1 MSKMNVK
8 QITLACTLVSMLG
21 LSACSGNQTAAPAV
35 SEGKSAA
42 GPKTVSL
49 SVMTSDRFLE
59 LAKQKFEAAHPDIK
73 IDIKEYAAAANTAP
87 KAQGP
92 GQNMVMMTKP
102 DPKNIEKYVSSVG
115 AELMSGKASD
125 LIVTSDLPYKKYAD
139 KKLLENM
146 GDLMSK
152 DASFAKDNYYTGI
165 FDAMKYGDVLYT
177 VPVRVSLNKWLGNQ
191 NVLGSGQIDDT
202 KWTWADFK
210 KSAGNWLADT
220 NKDGKPDTYPLGK
233 IEPDQ
238 LITLML
244 NSSFTKF
251 VDAGGKK
258 ASFDKP
264 DFVNLLKLA
273 KSMYD
278 ENIIQGDNA
287 DKDAVVF
294 QPKSNMLM
302 YMDMYAAPKM
312 SFDGKAGFYDLPSEN
327 ETRGSSFTS
336 SLPIAMNSKSANK
349 KEAWEFVK
357 FLLSDEMQ
365 SAMELNGFAVNKNGA
380 KAQGDTLKN
389 LGKGG
394 EGGAGKGMKLNI
406 NGKSMALQPA
416 TEAEIAAIEKAVSN
430 AKVYAESDPKIAA
443 IVAEESAPF
452 FQGQKSAEEV
462 AKVIQNKVSTYLQ
475 E

>member
-1 MSKMNVK
+1 MIFKIKAK
-8 QITLACTLVSMLG
+8 QTILACTLISMLG
-21 LSACSGNQTAAPAV
+21 VTACSGNPTAAPTV
-35 SEGKSAA
+35 SEGKSGS

-59 LAKQKFEAAHPDIK
+59 LAKQKFEEAHPDIK
-73 IDIKEYAAAANTAP
+73 IEIKEYAAAPNTAT

-92 GQNMVMMTKP
+92 GQNIVMMTKP

-125 LIVTSDLPYKKYAD
+125 LIVTSNLPYKKYAD

-146 GDLMSK
+146 GDMMNK
-152 DASFAKDNYYTGI
+152 DASFPKDNYYTGV
-165 FDAMKYGDVLYT
+165 FEAMKYDGVLYN
-177 VPVRVSLNKWLGNQ
+177 VPVRIGLNKWLGNL
-191 NVLGSGQIDDT
+191 NVLGSEKIDDT

-210 KSAGNWLADT
+210 KLAQNWMADK
-220 NKDGKPDTYPLGK
+220 NNDGKPDAYPLGK
-233 IEPDQ
+233 IDPDQ

-244 NSSFTKF
+244 NSSYNKF

-264 DFVNLLKLA
+264 EFINLLKLA

-278 ENIIQGDNA
+278 DNIIQGDNA

-294 QPKSNMLM
+294 QPKSNLLM
-302 YMDMYAAPKM
+302 YMDMYAMPKM
-312 SFDGKAGFYDLPSEN
+312 SFDGKSSFYDLPSEN

-336 SLPIAMNSKSANK
+336 SLPVAMNSKSPNK

-365 SAMELNGFAVNKNGA
+365 STMELNGFAVNKNGA
-380 KAQGDTLKN
+380 KAQGDTLKK
-389 LGKGG
+389 LGSG
-394 EGGAGKGMKLNI
+394 EGGKNMKLNI
-406 NGKSMALQPA
+406 NGKSMTLQPA
-416 TEAEIAAIEKAVSN
+416 TDEEIAAIEKAVSN
-430 AKVYAESDPKIAA
+430 AKVIAESDPKISMV
-443 IVAEESAPF
+443 VAEETAPF